1 MRRFVVLLAV
11 ASACLLPAAAAAE
24 YEDAKLG
31 EVASVFAMQP
41 VTVTCAS
48 ADEDWTFAFAWGY
61 VQPGVPVVHLDSY
74 LCDAI
79 VDVNSK
85 RFGAKRKAL
94 AVMVLVHESY
104 HLRESWG
111 GAGSE
116 SETQCAAIRHVRVG
130 AQFLGASYSFAMR
143 LRDLAVGWHDQL
155 GADHPEYGLAGC
167 KVPRAFPLPSPDRLR
182 P

>member
-11 ASACLLPAAAAAE
+11 ASACLLPAAAQAE
-24 YEDAKLG
+24 YEDAKLA

-61 VQPGVPVVHLDSY
+61 VQPGVPVVHVDSY

-104 HLRESWG
+104 
-111 GAGSE
+111 
-116 SETQCAAIRHVRVG
+116 
-130 AQFLGASYSFAMR
+130 
-143 LRDLAVGWHDQL
+143 
-155 GADHPEYGLAGC
+155 P
-167 KVPRAFPLPSPDRLR
+167 VPWRIV
-182 P
+182 